1 MSKQKPGTKEVA
13 KSAVDGKFVSKDYA
27 KKHPSTTIVQKVK
40 K

>member
-1 MSKQKPGTKEVA
+1 MSGKKSDTKEVA
-13 KSAVDGKFVSKDYA
+13 KSAKDGKFVSKDYA